1 MIGYGSNPSS
11 PITIPNNNDSFSFS
25 TPSRDESD
33 TAGSPNMG
41 ATAVPSR
48 SNQESSS
55 PARNSGVSVNYVF
68 VDLLSIFSTI

>member
-11 PITIPNNNDSFSFS
+11 PITIPSNNDSFSFS
-25 TPSRDESD
+25 ASSRNESD

-48 SNQESSS
+48 SNQEYSS
-55 PARNSGVSVNYVF
+55 PARNSGVSITFDYA
-68 VDLLSIFSTI
+68 